1 MDKFKTQS
9 NLVELSPDYSLQSGG
24 GVMEIPLILS

>member
-24 GVMEIPLILS
+24 VMGIPLILS

>member
-24 GVMEIPLILS
+24 VMEILLILS